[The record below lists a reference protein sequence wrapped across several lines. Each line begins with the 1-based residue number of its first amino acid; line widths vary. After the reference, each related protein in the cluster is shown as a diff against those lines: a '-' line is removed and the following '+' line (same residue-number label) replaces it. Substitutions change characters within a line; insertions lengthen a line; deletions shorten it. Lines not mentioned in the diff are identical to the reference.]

1 VSNDESDLDLLKKQI
16 SKLNLE
22 IEKKNIEL
30 ADYLEKIQDNE
41 EEIMKLHELISKTPS
56 QENIQEA
63 IELRT
68 KYELKEKDREI
79 RDLKNRMGFLRREMI
94 QYQKELEDIKIKEK
108 SSAISIERIRDREKI
123 LRDLLNL
130 ENSMIDFRRK
140 LYKQEMLI
148 DDYKKEVDIK
158 DAQIKELTS
167 NIEVLNRELSIKTS
181 ILERK
186 IDKQTKKELR
196 IKLQKQLK
204 DYKKE
209 IDDLRNELKTYKTPE
224 GKRIKDNIEI
234 LELKNKIQLLEE
246 QLDEKIGVINKLR
259 SQKEKHSLS

>member
-1 VSNDESDLDLLKKQI
+1 
-16 SKLNLE
+16 
-22 IEKKNIEL
+22 
-30 ADYLEKIQDNE
+30 
-41 EEIMKLHELISKTPS
+41 
-56 QENIQEA
+56 
-63 IELRT
+63 
-68 KYELKEKDREI
+68 
-79 RDLKNRMGFLRREMI
+79 MGFLRKEMI
-94 QYQKELEDIKIKEK
+94 QYQKELEEIKKKQK
-108 SSAISIERIRDREKI
+108 SSAIPIEGVRNREKI

-130 ENSMIDFRRK
+130 ENSMMDFRRK

-158 DAQIKELTS
+158 NAQIKELTS
-167 NIEVLNRELSIKTS
+167 NIEGLNRELSIKTS

-186 IDKQTKKELR
+186 IDKETKKELR

-209 IDDLRNELKTYKTPE
+209 IDDLRNELKTNKTPE

-246 QLDEKIGVINKLR
+246 QLEEKIGVINKLR
-259 SQKEKHSLS
+259 SQKEKHSSS